1 VVEVVDLTM
10 LVVVELED
18 LEHLFQEAQNYF

>member
-1 VVEVVDLTM
+1 VVEVVDLTT

-18 LEHLFQEAQNYF
+18 LEHLFQEVQNYF